1 MMNQFAEE
9 EGDQKVAAFRR
20 RGPRGLG
27 VSLHV
32 YVGLGRLRGRLDDLD
47 GLGCVPKAS
56 EWVSRVVLYTGE
68 RWVDVVLKSME
79 EGAARDECNSS

>member
-20 RGPRGLG
+20 CGPRGLG

-47 GLGCVPKAS
+47 GLGCAPKAS
-56 EWVSRVVLYTGE
+56 EWFSRLVFQTDE
-68 RWVDVVLKSME
+68 RWAEALQSVKKEAAPDVNVTF
-79 EGAARDECNSS
+79 